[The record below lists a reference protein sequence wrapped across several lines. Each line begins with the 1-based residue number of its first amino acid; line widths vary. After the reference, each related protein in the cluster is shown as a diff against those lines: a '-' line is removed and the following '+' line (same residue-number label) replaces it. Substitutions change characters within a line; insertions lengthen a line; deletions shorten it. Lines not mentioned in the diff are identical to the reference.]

1 MLKEKESD
9 CRLVTTDNSLRRLA
23 VINGHMAY
31 SFSGQPSSL
40 SWMKK
45 GSALL
50 IAIHVQ
56 DSTVLKIFPARKVRF
71 AATVQPFVLYYYIA
85 E

>member
-1 MLKEKESD
+1 
-9 CRLVTTDNSLRRLA
+9 
-23 VINGHMAY
+23 MAY

-40 SWMKK
+40 SWMEK

-50 IAIHVQ
+50 IATHVQ
-56 DSTVLKIFPARKVRF
+56 DSTVLKIFPPQKVRF
-71 AATVQPFVLYYYIA
+71 ADTVQPFVLYYYRA